1 MFSSISDLTW
11 RKVGSDEQQTASH
24 HLGWTAPPRRYFS
37 LIIQTSVTP
46 FLVFIPVSLIFFL
59 FINFFHFPNSRD
71 SVSHIKNPWLRHTFS
86 YWLLPPPQWQR
97 HHAEFL
103 SRVHWQLIDNWLA
116 GTVFSL
122 INYCCFVLIHS
133 TLRYTPEYTILW
145 QFLTEIRLRSEWRT
159 PRQERDMEV
168 LTAVVIGEVF
178 SGPTCK
184 GLQI

>member
-59 FINFFHFPNSRD
+59 FINFFHFPNIRD
-71 SVSHIKNPWLRHTFS
+71 VVSHIKNPWLRHTFS

-103 SRVHWQLIDNWLA
+103 SWLHWQLIDNWLA

-122 INYCCFVLIHS
+122 INYCCFVYFIQNYSSRPLVCDVLQCTASYSHRDKN
-133 TLRYTPEYTILW
+133 LL
-145 QFLTEIRLRSEWRT
+145 FRSVQT
-159 PRQERDMEV
+159 V
-168 LTAVVIGEVF
+168 LECLV
-178 SGPTCK
+178 
-184 GLQI
+184 